1 MRYGFLLCKSREVH
15 ILELD
20 LASLVDILCLLIV
33 EDIGILDGNVVN
45 HSLCA
50 VSHDA
55 VLASANIH
63 IADVDVL
70 EVWKIFL
77 LHWGIALLGSHMVVE
92 VGGLKGDGISCD
104 ICHIDMVDEDVLR
117 GAASFHGALESQTG
131 ICALK
136 SVVANHDV
144 VYDEYILAAR
154 DVDCISVLCIPGTL
168 HGNAVDDDILA
179 SGRDEVEAWTV

>member
-1 MRYGFLLCKSREVH
+1 MFDAIRENGLRYAFLLCKSSEVH

-20 LASLVDILCLLIV
+20 FASLVDVLSLLIV

-50 VSHDA
+50 MSYDA
-55 VLASANIH
+55 VLASANIY
-63 IADVDVL
+63 IADVDIL

-77 LHWGIALLGSHMVVE
+77 LHWGIALLGSYMVVE

-117 GAASFHGALESQTG
+117 GAASFYGALESQTG
-131 ICALK
+131 ICTLEG
-136 SVVANHDV
+136 VVANHDV
-144 VYDEYILAAR
+144 
-154 DVDCISVLCIPGTL
+154 L
-168 HGNAVDDDILA
+168 HA
-179 SGRDEVEAWTV
+179 S